1 MYETYYKLTG
11 KPFRLSPDPRFYFS
25 SRGHERA
32 MAYLQYG
39 VAEGEGFIVIT
50 GDIGTGKTTLV
61 EALIAT
67 LHDHRLEVIRLNNTG
82 LDDNDILRMVA
93 AQLGI
98 AYEGVSKAG
107 LLRGIERLLGRMAAK
122 GRRVLLL
129 IDEVQ
134 NLSVAAL
141 EELRMLSNFQSI
153 SEPYMQTFLL
163 GQKEF
168 AATLRSPQLEQ
179 LSQRVIASYHLSAL
193 GLDEVRP
200 YIEHRLKLVDWQ
212 EDPVFS
218 DDLFVAIYAQ
228 TGGIPRRI
236 NTLVDRLLL
245 YGFLEE
251 IHALDATV
259 LEHVVEELDSE
270 VARPL
275 RASEQQERGRK
286 PAVAEELQ
294 VSIQLQ
300 ERIIALEKRLDG
312 LEDALTLE
320 HARLRALTM
329 RASSGGE
336 G

>member
-1 MYETYYKLTG
+1 MYEDYFNFSG
-11 KPFRLSPDPRFYFS
+11 KPFRLSPDPRFYFA

-39 VAEGEGFIVIT
+39 ISEGEGFIVIT

-61 EALIAT
+61 EALVND
-67 LHDHRLEVIRLNNTG
+67 LQDRHLQVIRVNNTG
-82 LDDNDILRMVA
+82 LDDNEILRMVA
-93 AQLGI
+93 AELGI
-98 AYEGVSKAG
+98 AFEGVSKAG
-107 LLRGIERLLGRMAAK
+107 LLRGIERLLGRMAGQ

-134 NLSVAAL
+134 NLSISAL

-153 SEPYMQTFLL
+153 SEPYLQTFLL

-179 LSQRVIASYHLSAL
+179 LSQRVIASYHLGAL
-193 GLDEVRP
+193 EMGEVRP
-200 YIEHRLKLVDWQ
+200 YIEHRLGLVGWQ
-212 EDPVFS
+212 GDPDFTE
-218 DDLFVAIYAQ
+218 DLFVAVYAQ

-245 YGFLEE
+245 FGFLEE
-251 IHALDATV
+251 VHAFDAAL
-259 LEHVVEELDSE
+259 LEHVVEELDCE

-275 RASEQQERGRK
+275 RASEQGQQTKVPGDD
-286 PAVAEELQ
+286 LQ
-294 VSIQLQ
+294 IYIQMQ
-300 ERIIALEKRLDG
+300 ERIVALEKRLDG

-329 RASSGGE
+329 RSGGE
-336 G
+336 A